1 MLILRFLGSY
11 QSQLVIAKV
20 LYCIILLSD
29 MWTTTEFTS
38 QCLLTI
44 SRNSLALTQALT
56 LLVLG
61 MQFAISF
68 EAPVDSF
75 TISLITLEYML
86 SAVFFFFPIEKFS
99 CINCSVGFPYKEA
112 VMKFCDEVHPLAQVD
127 NLPICLI
134 FMLILTD
141 AKASLTPCK
150 AYNHLNP
157 LSFRISYYDD
167 LWLDYRKV
175 TGIWHVI
182 PGWSWVHSHDI
193 KIWVAVR
200 CLWGW

>member
-1 MLILRFLGSY
+1 
-11 QSQLVIAKV
+11 
-20 LYCIILLSD
+20 
-29 MWTTTEFTS
+29 
-38 QCLLTI
+38 
-44 SRNSLALTQALT
+44 
-56 LLVLG
+56 

-68 EAPVDSF
+68 EASVDSF

-167 LWLDYRKV
+167 L
-175 TGIWHVI
+175 
-182 PGWSWVHSHDI
+182 
-193 KIWVAVR
+193 
-200 CLWGW
+200 